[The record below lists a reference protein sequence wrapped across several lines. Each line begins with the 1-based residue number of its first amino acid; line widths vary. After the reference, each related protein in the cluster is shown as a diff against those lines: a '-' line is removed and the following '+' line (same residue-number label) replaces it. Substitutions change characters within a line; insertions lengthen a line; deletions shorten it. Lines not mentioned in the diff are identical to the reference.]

1 MAFKKNKDSDQNT
14 DQENT
19 EVAPVEVDGQNRPA
33 NEPADDRGDASRAED
48 SGQKRVAQNG
58 EVSDPG
64 NSGLIGSDFEGQ
76 VEGQADKPNG

>member
-1 MAFKKNKDSDQNT
+1 MAFKKHKD

-19 EVAPVEVDGQNRPA
+19 EVQPVEVDGQDRPDA
-33 NEPADDRGDASRAED
+33 EPADDRGDASRAED
-48 SGQKRVAQNG
+48 GQTRVAQNG